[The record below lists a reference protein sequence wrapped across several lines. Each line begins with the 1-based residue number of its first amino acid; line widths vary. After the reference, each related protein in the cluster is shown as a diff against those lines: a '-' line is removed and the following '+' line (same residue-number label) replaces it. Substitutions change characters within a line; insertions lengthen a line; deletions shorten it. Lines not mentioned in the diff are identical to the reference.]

1 MFLSFY
7 LCIRKDLVLS
17 ELLSFVTSL
26 LYINT
31 IGMIAGN
38 IIAAIPAVQIV
49 ANTAKEIGLKIVIMD
64 VIIVSF

>member
-1 MFLSFY
+1 
-7 LCIRKDLVLS
+7 
-17 ELLSFVTSL
+17 
-26 LYINT
+26 
-31 IGMIAGN
+31 MIAGN